1 MQLHPL
7 IATELVRD
15 HTRELAASYA
25 RANDPRRRS
34 ARPAVWRRSHWA
46 PPTLPRVVTPT
57 SAGAC

>member
-7 IATELVRD
+7 IATELARD

-34 ARPAVWRRSHWA
+34 ARPPGWRRGRWE
-46 PPTLPRVVTPT
+46 PPTLPRVATPT